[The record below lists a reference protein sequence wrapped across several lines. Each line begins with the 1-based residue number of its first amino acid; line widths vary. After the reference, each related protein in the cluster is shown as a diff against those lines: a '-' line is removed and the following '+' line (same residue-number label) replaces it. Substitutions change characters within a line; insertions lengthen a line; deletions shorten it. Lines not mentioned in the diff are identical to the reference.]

1 MATLASPVVTAK
13 ALLREVPCTAAE
25 FDFDN
30 QTEIFVIEDVLDDAR
45 YHASRYIQ
53 RAIGAAHYAL
63 AATRAEHRP
72 TDIDGGAIYD
82 AEMALAAVHLL
93 RKKLRIIGAAPQ
105 AIVSTL
111 ADPDLIER
119 EIDRY
124 AEEFQTLIAPYV
136 QEGED
141 STRGFIWSLVGSGVD
156 ETYGDYGAGDYSDSD
171 FGTLTGQY

>member
-1 MATLASPVVTAK
+1 MATLAFPVVTAD

-30 QTEIFVIEDVLDDAR
+30 QTEMFVMEDVLDDAR
-45 YHASRYIQ
+45 HHASRYIQ
-53 RAIGAAHYAL
+53 RAIGAANYAL
-63 AATRAEHRP
+63 ATTRAEQRP

-82 AEMALAAVHLL
+82 AEMALSAIHLL

-111 ADPDLIER
+111 ADTALLEGEIE
-119 EIDRY
+119 RY
-124 AEEFQTLIAPYV
+124 AEEFQTLIAPYA
-136 QEGED
+136 QTAED
-141 STRGFIWSLVGSGVD
+141 SGRGFVWSLVSGGVD
-156 ETYGDYGAGDYSDSD
+156 ETYADYGGGDYGDAD